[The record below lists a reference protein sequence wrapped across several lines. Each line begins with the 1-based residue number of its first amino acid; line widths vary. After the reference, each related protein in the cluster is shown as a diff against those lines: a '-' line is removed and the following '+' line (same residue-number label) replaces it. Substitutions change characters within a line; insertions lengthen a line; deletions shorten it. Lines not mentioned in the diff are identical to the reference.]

1 MASSRSAS
9 SNTMNGALPP
19 NSIVVRLRVGAHC
32 SSSSLPTAVLPVK
45 LSLRTSGLPVSSAPI
60 SCGLPT
66 TTLKQPAG
74 KPARSA
80 SSAMASADSGV
91 SSAGLTTTV
100 QPAASAGATLRAII
114 ALGKF
119 QGVIAAT
126 TPTGWRMQT
135 ARVCGVAPE
144 NTSPSAR
151 LACSANHSMNDAPYW
166 ISPRD
171 SNNVLPCS
179 AVINTARSSAAPMVS
194 SYQRRRMLAR
204 SLTVV
209 RRHSPKARLAA
220 SMARR
225 VSAAFAV
232 RTSAI
237 VAPVAGLLTASTSR
251 PSPASQAPST

>member
-9 SNTMNGALPP
+9 SNTMKGALPP
-19 NSIVVRLRVGAHC
+19 SSIVVRLSVGAHC

-60 SCGLPT
+60 SWGLPT

-80 SSAMASADSGV
+80 SSAIASADRGV

-119 QGVIAAT
+119 QGVMAAT
-126 TPTGWRMQT
+126 TPTGWRMHT

-151 LACSANHSMNDAPYW
+151 LACSANHSMKEAPYW

-171 SNNVLPCS
+171 SNNALPCS
-179 AVINTARSSAAPMVS
+179 AVISTARSSAASIVS
-194 SYQRRRMLAR
+194 SYQRRRMPAR

-209 RRHSPKARLAA
+209 RRHSPNARWAA

-225 VSAAFAV
+225 VSAALAV

-237 VAPVAGLLTASTSR
+237 VAPVAGLFTARTSR
-251 PSPASQAPST
+251 ASPASQAPST